1 MCTVISPLRQ
11 LLLLTNPYF
20 YIKMKK
26 GYYSTRTKEKKMRKV
41 ISVKKALSVL
51 LTALLILSVCPV
63 LAFAA
68 EDTKDKAD
76 PTRPPVLLIDGINA
90 VALVRDMGEKE
101 EETVFPFDNSSILSA
116 VKDNAAPLWDM
127 LDGDYSAESE
137 NAVIDTVL
145 ELMDD
150 FSMNDDG
157 TSKYDISADWV
168 LPGTERPRYTEEGD
182 GEDGGSK
189 IRETLDQIKKWFSD
203 LFHRDAEELTEEELR
218 QRFFENRSIYKF
230 QYDWRLDPFEI
241 ADQLKAYIDYM
252 KELTGFDTVTL
263 VGFSEGA
270 AMLNTYLSVYGYD
283 GLDAVIWCC
292 GAHNGVELVG
302 QLFTGRINVDAAAL
316 TEYIRD
322 NGDSSASAEM
332 LSSFMQALK
341 SIGVTGNVLNYTNN
355 IIRAMLADGGLRR
368 IIRESFAKM
377 PAIWSLIGDAYYE
390 EAKAYIFNQPGDAET
405 YAELIA
411 AIDRYHYGVQAH
423 SSELIAGAA
432 AATGKIGVISKYGLR
447 VTPLI
452 ENADILTDGLLD
464 VKATSNGAVAAPYGK
479 TLNSGYV
486 QAVNDGHNHLSP
498 DGMIDA
504 STALYPEQTWFI
516 KNLPHSSLPDDLYQL
531 LYYIAFSDHQVTV
544 FENEAF
550 PQFSVYD
557 PIEGEIRPMKDAS
570 SPNAFMRAMQR
581 IKMFFIS
588 LIERIRSFFG
598 IKK

>member
-1 MCTVISPLRQ
+1 
-11 LLLLTNPYF
+11 
-20 YIKMKK
+20 
-26 GYYSTRTKEKKMRKV
+26 MRKV
-41 ISVKKALSVL
+41 ISVKKTLSVL
-51 LTALLILSVCPV
+51 LAMLLMLSACPA

-68 EDTKDKAD
+68 SDDKSKAD
-76 PTRPPVLLIDGINA
+76 PTKPPVLLIDGINA
-90 VALVRDMGEKE
+90 TELVRDMGEKE
-101 EETVFPFDNSSILSA
+101 EETVFPFDNGSILTA
-116 VKDNAAPLWDM
+116 VKDNASALWDM
-127 LDGDYSAESE
+127 LDGDYSAENE

-145 ELMDD
+145 EMMDG

-157 TSKYDISADWV
+157 TSKYDIDADWV
-168 LPGTERPRYTEEGD
+168 LPGTERPRYTDED
-182 GEDGGSK
+182 GEDGGGK
-189 IRETLDQIKKWFSD
+189 ITDAIDKIKQWFSD
-203 LFHRDAEELTEEELR
+203 LFHRNAEELTEEELR
-218 QRFFENRSIYKF
+218 QQFFENRSIYKF

-241 ADQLKAYIDYM
+241 ADRLKAYIDYM
-252 KELTGFDTVTL
+252 KELTGFDTVAL

-270 AMLNTYLSVYGYD
+270 AMLNTYLTVYGYG

-316 TEYIRD
+316 TEYVRD
-322 NGDSSASAEM
+322 SGDSSASAEM
-332 LSSFMQALK
+332 LSSFLQALK

-355 IIRAMLADGGLRR
+355 IIRAMLADGGIRR
-368 IIRESFAKM
+368 ILRESVAKM

-390 EAKAYIFNQPGDAET
+390 EAKAYVFNQPGDAQT

-423 SSELIAGAA
+423 SNELIAGAA

-516 KNLPHSSLPDDLYQL
+516 KNLQHSSIPDDLYQL
-531 LYYIAFSDHQVTV
+531 FYFIAFADHQVTV
-544 FENEAF
+544 FENASF

-557 PIEGEIRPMKDAS
+557 PIEGNIRPMKDAS

-581 IKMFFIS
+581 IKKFFKS
-588 LIERIRSFFG
+588 LIERIKSFFG
-598 IKK
+598 KKK